1 MAAQTIVIHVNQINQ
16 RIEQAFQKTNEDL
29 KAEFKKQIETVQWFW
44 PNTTQRRNNTVVG
57 SPRDIV
63 DLGVLRDSQSLTKI
77 DANTYEHHWSAPYA
91 KYVRLGYRTRN
102 GRSMPPRDWI
112 GKGLQV
118 VDPAQRF
125 ASYL

>member
-1 MAAQTIVIHVNQINQ
+1 MAVQINWNQLNQ
-16 RIEQAFQKTNEDL
+16 RIEQAFDRLNDDL
-29 KAEFKKQIETVQWFW
+29 EKDFKKQIETVQWFW
-44 PNTTQRRNNTVVG
+44 PNTTQRRNNTVVD

-63 DLGVLRDSQSLTKI
+63 DLGTLRDSQQKNKI
-77 DANTYEHHWSAPYA
+77 DSNTYEHHWSANYA

-112 GKGLQV
+112 GKTLQTINIQ
-118 VDPAQRF
+118 QRF